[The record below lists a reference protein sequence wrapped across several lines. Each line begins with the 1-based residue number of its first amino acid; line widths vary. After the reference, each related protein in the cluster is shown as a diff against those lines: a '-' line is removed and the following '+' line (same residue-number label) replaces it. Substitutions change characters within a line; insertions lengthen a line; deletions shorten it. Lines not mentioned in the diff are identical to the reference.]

1 MKVPN
6 SHSTNGIVCFACL
19 ALLLTALF
27 MEHSMGLEPCP
38 LCILQRILVVAV
50 GLVSLIAFLVKPGVI
65 GIRLSS
71 GLCLILSGLG
81 TGLGVRHLWL
91 QSLPADQAP
100 ACGPGLEYLMDVL
113 PLLDV
118 LKIILEGDGSC
129 AEVVWSLFGIS
140 IPGWTLIGFIGL
152 ILVSLTQM
160 IQPRPN

>member
-1 MKVPN
+1 MNAPN
-6 SHSTNGIVCFACL
+6 SHSTNGIICFACL
-19 ALLLTALF
+19 ALLLTALY

-38 LCILQRILVVAV
+38 LCILQRILVIAV
-50 GLVSLIAFLVKPGVI
+50 GLGSLIAFLIKPGVI

-81 TGLGVRHLWL
+81 AGLGIRHLWL
-91 QSLPADQAP
+91 QSLPEDQAP

-113 PLLDV
+113 PLFDV
-118 LKIILEGDGSC
+118 LKLILEGDGSC

-152 ILVSLTQM
+152 ILVSLTQI